1 MDLDKSADTS
11 SATSTFS
18 TVSNTSIRT
27 TRAAASKSLDFS
39 LAEGLPSR
47 RRRARPFR
55 DQILPAIEMESA
67 LVAQPEGSVL
77 PNSLSNII
85 LRNKYDFGRDS
96 AGLELVPPSI
106 PLCRL
111 AHMEKVRFLQ
121 RNGEAVEKLDSLFR
135 TEGYCEIDTAKFYVV
150 PTDSEGE
157 DLFISEEEKVSWD
170 DVWKQQDLEFERDC
184 DRHESFKF
192 LKSRKFS
199 VFDGN
204 HRLFAWME
212 VAKEFPKELKYHPR
226 VNCVI
231 LRGDKS
237 SMVPL
242 EQAMHGINK

>member
-55 DQILPAIEMESA
+55 DQILPANKMESA
-67 LVAQPEGSVL
+67 LIAQPEGSVL

-135 TEGYCEIDTAKFYVV
+135 TEGYCKIDTAKFY
-150 PTDSEGE
+150 
-157 DLFISEEEKVSWD
+157 
-170 DVWKQQDLEFERDC
+170 
-184 DRHESFKF
+184 SF
-192 LKSRKFS
+192 LQ
-199 VFDGN
+199 
-204 HRLFAWME
+204 
-212 VAKEFPKELKYHPR
+212 
-226 VNCVI
+226 I
-231 LRGDKS
+231 LRGKTS
-237 SMVPL
+237 SFQRKRRSAGMTSGNSKTWSSKETVTDTSPS
-242 EQAMHGINK
+242 NF